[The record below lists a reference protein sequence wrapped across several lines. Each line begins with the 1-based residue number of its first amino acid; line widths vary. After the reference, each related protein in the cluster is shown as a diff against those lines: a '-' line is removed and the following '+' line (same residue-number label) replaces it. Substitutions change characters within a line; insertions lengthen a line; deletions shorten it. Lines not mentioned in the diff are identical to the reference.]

1 MISWVSG
8 FSPPPLPLACD
19 KSAALLCPQRSAH
32 SDWPIYIYTMH
43 TKVKQHAAEEHPLA
57 VVLTLF
63 GQNKHNNNVKPV
75 LWDMDN
81 RVCNV
86 VVKDSSVVVVL
97 VVIVCTA
104 SSYLSNKTNSWDHYF
119 LMDLIDFSKNQL
131 QNQDPRIVHT
141 NKCQKCGCSL

>member
-1 MISWVSG
+1 
-8 FSPPPLPLACD
+8 
-19 KSAALLCPQRSAH
+19 
-32 SDWPIYIYTMH
+32 MH

-104 SSYLSNKTNSWDHYF
+104 SSYLSNKTNS
-119 LMDLIDFSKNQL
+119 
-131 QNQDPRIVHT
+131 
-141 NKCQKCGCSL
+141 